1 MDVAGEPKKE
11 KKKKRRTP
19 LESQTA
25 GQRGKE
31 SLTPNVPLPDF
42 RAFDENPALPSFF
55 AKAS

>member
-1 MDVAGEPKKE
+1 MDVAGGPKKE
-11 KKKKRRTP
+11 KKKGRTP
-19 LESQTA
+19 LESQT

-42 RAFDENPALPSFF
+42 HAFDENPALPSLF